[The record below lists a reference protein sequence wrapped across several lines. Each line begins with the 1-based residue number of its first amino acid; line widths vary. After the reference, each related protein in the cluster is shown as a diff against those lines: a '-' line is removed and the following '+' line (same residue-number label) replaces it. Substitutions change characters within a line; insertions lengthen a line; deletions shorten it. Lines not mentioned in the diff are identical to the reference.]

1 MPEFKTVQISGIG
14 RVKFVPSR
22 RAKYINITVRPFKGV
37 RVTVPRGVAISQAR
51 EFALSRQNW
60 INKHI
65 KEARQLEK
73 AHLKFLSRSEPIDK
87 KKARQRLVHKLD
99 TLAANHGFTYNKVFI
114 RNQKTRWGSCSAQNN
129 LSLNINLIWLPDELI
144 SYVILHE
151 LVHTRIKNHSAKF
164 WNALE
169 KIKPNAKSL
178 RRELGDYS
186 FMLL

>member
-1 MPEFKTVQISGIG
+1 MVEFKTVQISGIG
-14 RVKFVPSR
+14 RVNFVPSQ

-37 RVTVPRGVAISQAR
+37 RVAVPRGVAIGQAR

-60 INKHI
+60 IKKHI

-73 AHLKFLSRSEPIDK
+73 AHLNFLRRSEPIDRT
-87 KKARQRLVHKLD
+87 KARQRLVRKLD
-99 TLAANHGFTYNKVFI
+99 ALAANHGFTYNKVFI

-144 SYVILHE
+144 TYVILHE
-151 LVHTRIKNHSAKF
+151 LVHTRIKNHSAMF

-169 KIKPNAKSL
+169 KIKHNAKSL

-186 FMLL
+186 FILL